1 MSKRDYKIT
10 PIEMSFGISYKTE
23 MWDEYGNYSCV
34 YKRSVEDSSEYIY
47 DWWEETEE
55 RKKSN
60 DLKSRA
66 IHGCQQIDEK
76 SGILKGNRDGLD

>member
-66 IHGCQQIDEK
+66 IHGCHQIDRK

>member
-1 MSKRDYKIT
+1 MSKKDYKIT

-23 MWDEYGNYSCV
+23 MWDKYGNYSCV
-34 YKRSVEDSSEYIY
+34 YKRSIEDSSEYIY

-66 IHGCQQIDEK
+66 IHALHQIDRK